1 MAPDTIMGI
10 NKLHIT
16 EKREIYARLIPSVI
30 FDRFNLSPYLVDNKG
45 NDLLILNF
53 SSGSSSTEMSVF
65 HEVGFQDPVL
75 YGHITDTIN
84 GQIHVLLYILN
95 NPDSPRFDV
104 DKLPDGSPTKFGTY
118 QRNIDAEVAAMNA
131 GLAPGQIR
139 SGLRMLSEA
148 IESFE
153 TFIRSLKH
161 DLYFVEPLY
170 YHNAVIFERNGFDYL
185 SGRRLM
191 KRINKGF
198 SESGD
203 LVPLLNHSTPFRQAE
218 AVNSVRLRSWAIHDG
233 ILGDQFDGVTMYKQI
248 GKVGSINTTPE
259 CQW

>member
-1 MAPDTIMGI
+1 MAPNTIMGI

-16 EKREIYARLIPSVI
+16 EKREIYARLIPPVLL
-30 FDRFNLSPYLVDNKG
+30 DRFKLSPYLVDNQG
-45 NDLLILNF
+45 NDLLYLKC
-53 SSGSSSTEMSVF
+53 SSGSPSIEMSLY
-65 HEVGFQDPVL
+65 HQEKSKDPVL
-75 YGHITDTIN
+75 YGHMTDTLN

-95 NPDSPRFDV
+95 DPDSPRFNV
-104 DKLPDGSPTKFGTY
+104 DIMPDGSPTKFGTY
-118 QRNIDAEVAAMNA
+118 QRTIDAEIAALKA

-153 TFIRSLKH
+153 SFILSLKH

-185 SGRRLM
+185 SGKRLM
-191 KRINKGF
+191 KRINDGF
-198 SESGD
+198 LENGD
-203 LVPLLNHSTPFRQAE
+203 LVPLLDHSTPFRHSE
-218 AVNSVRLRSWAIHDG
+218 AFNSIRLRSWAIHDG
-233 ILGDQFDGVTMYKQI
+233 ILGEQFDGVTMYKQV
-248 GKVGSINTTPE
+248 GKLATITTTLG